1 MNGDHA
7 GTDSPIAEAGGSSAV
22 VPPPNHPAQSDTDA
36 SLALSIESFIAKC
49 DASVR
54 LWNCVKR
61 DRILAQSSV
70 ADALADE
77 GAFREMCRRVP
88 SMGSKTID
96 ELVGL
101 LKSDGQD
108 CIATAAQPEPA
119 PVATV
124 EPEWATNSLRDAVQ
138 DVDVSARLERA
149 INMGLLDGMV
159 VRDFL
164 EQTDSY
170 RKLFKNEL
178 GLGSKTQE
186 ELSLRLQEYVDKKQ
200 RSEVA
205 ILEDHRP
212 SWTPDEIRVQ
222 ARHAID
228 ALEDKQRD
236 VIDKRYG
243 LNGHGRHT
251 LNDIAQQAYVTR
263 ERVRQVESK
272 ALRRLGG
279 RRFLWLFERLL
290 DAEGDALWHSLSRGS
305 HAIRDGD
312 LGKNSL
318 DADALLLLAADVVHD
333 GLRSWLALKAENNG
347 GAWLLKSAD
356 AASMTEKLEAIRAGV
371 AELRTPTPLSTLANH
386 IGESVASLQPA
397 LEHASTPRIIDG
409 YVLDGY
415 VGARARRTVALH
427 RLAARSFDS
436 VFDLASLVHL
446 FKESEGDDGTSRNV
460 SIAAEDAPHLFAH
473 LFEGFYVSLGAAE
486 IAPAQRIP
494 YEWSPIQD
502 TFEQGS
508 IADWLFNRLKN
519 RGPARLQDLRKEAQA
534 AFDDE
539 ISESSIGAILASNPS
554 FRRVAPG
561 VFDIYGAQ
569 ARCFP
574 DGKPL
579 DVLLDERHCRLY
591 CHARRSGAP
600 RDFFAAW
607 GPWYEMHL
615 AEWARAAA
623 NDDLYRSLL
632 AVCDT
637 TDWPTLDDWRD
648 IKSTHARW
656 CLPSERRSPL
666 GRRLPHPDQFFSALA
681 YVSIFGSIGWI
692 EANRTT
698 GAKLD
703 NHDAADTLALLA
715 LSGCVDAP
723 AEWQAPHVKM
733 PPTDEFL
740 RAACGERHERGEL
753 SWESGVMANL
763 MNAAGRRQDSAGWIA
778 EDEFALALASWR
790 SGVVAPGGAFDPRRP
805 PEPIDADQLFS
816 SDEWSNIFNG

>member
-1 MNGDHA
+1 MH
-7 GTDSPIAEAGGSSAV
+7 GSSNAGDEDQIV
-22 VPPPNHPAQSDTDA
+22 GQETSPAPLIGRRNPESIAPEANVPT
-36 SLALSIESFIAKC
+36 IEDFIAKC

-61 DRILAQSSV
+61 DKILASHTV
-70 ADALADE
+70 TEALADE
-77 GAFREMCRRVP
+77 QAFRDVCRRVP

-96 ELVGL
+96 ELVAL
-101 LKSDGQD
+101 LKSEGQD
-108 CIATAAQPEPA
+108 CIAIGAALPEPA
-119 PVATV
+119 PIATV
-124 EPEWATNSLRDAVQ
+124 EPKWATNSLRDAVQ
-138 DVDVSARLERA
+138 DIDVSARLERA
-149 INMGLLDGMV
+149 INTGLLDGIV
-159 VRDFL
+159 LKDFL
-164 EQTDSY
+164 EQTDPY

-178 GLGSKTQE
+178 GLGLKTQE
-186 ELSLRLQEYVDKKQ
+186 ELSLRLQEYVDKQ
-200 RSEVA
+200 QSEVA
-205 ILEDHRP
+205 LPVDHRP
-212 SWTPDEIRVQ
+212 TLTPEEIRTQ
-222 ARHAID
+222 ARQAID
-228 ALEDKQRD
+228 TLDDKQRD

-251 LNDIAQQAYVTR
+251 LNDIAQHAYVTR

-290 DAEGDALWHSLSRGS
+290 DAEGEALWHSLSRGS
-305 HAIRDGD
+305 HVIRDGE
-312 LGKNSL
+312 LGKNSV
-318 DADALLLLAADVVHD
+318 DADPLLLLAADVVHD
-333 GLRSWLALKAENNG
+333 GLRSWLAIKAENNG
-347 GAWLLKSAD
+347 GAWILKSAD
-356 AASMTEKLEAIRAGV
+356 AASMTEKLEAIRTGV

-386 IGESVASLQPA
+386 IGESVASLSPA
-397 LEHASTPRIIDG
+397 LEHVSTPRIIDG
-409 YVLDGY
+409 YVVDGY

-427 RLAARSFDS
+427 RLAGRSFDS
-436 VFDLASLVHL
+436 VFDLASLVHI
-446 FKESEGDDGTSRNV
+446 FRESEGEDGTSRNV
-460 SIAAEDAPHLFAH
+460 SISVEDAPHLFAH

-486 IAPAQRIP
+486 IVPALRIP

-508 IADWLFNRLKN
+508 IGDWLFNRLKN

-623 NDDLYRSLL
+623 NDELYRSLL

-637 TDWPTLDDWRD
+637 ADWPTLDDWRD
-648 IKSTHARW
+648 IKARHGRW

-666 GRRLPHPDQFFSALA
+666 GRRLPHPDQFFSALS

-733 PPTDEFL
+733 PPADEFL
-740 RAACGERHERGEL
+740 RAACGERHEHGEL
-753 SWESGVMANL
+753 SWEVGVMADL
-763 MNAAGRRQDSAGWIA
+763 MNAAGSRQDSAGWIA
-778 EDEFALALASWR
+778 KNEFALALASWR
-790 SGVVAPGGAFDPRRP
+790 SGAVAPGGAFDPRRP

-816 SDEWSNIFNG
+816 SDEWSNIFNS